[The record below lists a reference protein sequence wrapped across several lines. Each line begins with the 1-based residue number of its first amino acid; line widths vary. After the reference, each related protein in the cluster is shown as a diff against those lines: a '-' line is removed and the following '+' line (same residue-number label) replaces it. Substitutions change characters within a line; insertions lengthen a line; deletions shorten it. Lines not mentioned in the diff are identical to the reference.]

1 MADDLCG
8 MEIGTPVYRCPNED
22 CSPDG
27 WHKCMV
33 PRGHETLHRCECGTM
48 WVDDGPLD
56 ASPREWVWE
65 KRDIGDGFFEASARL
80 HVAGQPAYGP
90 LIKYGPTTEEEN
102 Q

>member
-48 WVDDGPLD
+48 WV
-56 ASPREWVWE
+56 E
-65 KRDIGDGFFEASARL
+65 
-80 HVAGQPAYGP
+80 PAYGP